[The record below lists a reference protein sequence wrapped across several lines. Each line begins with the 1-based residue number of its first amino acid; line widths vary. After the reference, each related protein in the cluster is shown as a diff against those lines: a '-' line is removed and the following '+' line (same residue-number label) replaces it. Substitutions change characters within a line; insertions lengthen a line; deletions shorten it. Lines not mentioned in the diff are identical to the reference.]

1 MVFFCR
7 VPTDSG
13 LCCSLNTGQVLAKS
27 RYAELVRKN
36 QGASSNGRTVKIGAE
51 GMMNGLRLVL
61 DLHSN
66 KVSFGTLEQD
76 FNAFSVFLARPDDF
90 PYMRKNSL
98 KMSPGQEHFLSIS
111 GSVVTA
117 ADIRS
122 LPIEARRCRFPE
134 EGNLSLYSRY
144 TAANCRFECL
154 MRWLFQISMYLD

>member
-1 MVFFCR
+1 MKLLNEWYFR

-36 QGASSNGRTVKIGAE
+36 QGASSKGRTVNIGAE

-66 KVSFGTLEQD
+66 EVSFGTLEQD

-98 KMSPGQEHFLSIS
+98 KLSPGQEHFLSIS

-144 TAANCRFECL
+144 TAANCQLECL
-154 MRWLFQISMYLD
+154 MR

>member
-1 MVFFCR
+1 MKLFNEWYSFCR

-13 LCCSLNTGQVLAKS
+13 LCCSLNAGQVLAKS

-36 QGASSNGRTVKIGAE
+36 QGASSKGKTVNIGAE

-66 KVSFGTLEQD
+66 EVSFGTLEQD

-98 KMSPGQEHFLSIS
+98 KLSPGQEHFLSIS

-122 LPIEARRCRFPE
+122 LPIEARQCRFPE
-134 EGNLSLYSRY
+134 EGNLDLYSQY
-144 TAANCRFECL
+144 TAANCRLECL
-154 MRWLFQISMYLD
+154 MR